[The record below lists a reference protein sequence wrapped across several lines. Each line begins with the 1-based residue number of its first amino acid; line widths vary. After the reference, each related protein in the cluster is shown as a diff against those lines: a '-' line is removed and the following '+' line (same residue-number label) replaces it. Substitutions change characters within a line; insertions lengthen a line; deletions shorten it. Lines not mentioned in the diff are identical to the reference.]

1 MLGVDEPEVDRG
13 VAAVGDDRKQDVV
26 ALLGLALALFDL
38 LDALRQNPLVGLE
51 GGARRNGDDL
61 ALAARD
67 PGEPQI
73 LSKLRLQD
81 DVGEVPEHGDELRDI
96 DELGE
101 AGDGFVET
109 RGLQFE
115 VRGRLAEGGGP
126 GVEFLNAAFGE
137 HFGLEEPL
145 DGEHLAERIGD
156 RRAGG
161 GDQRPHGRALRAEES
176 RLDVEV
182 PGALRPVRI
191 DALQLALVG
200 GEGELAELLHLID
213 DDLVDANLGDGQKV
227 VLAGF
232 QRLEPGLHAFL
243 HPLDAFARDAVLG
256 VDPVEK
262 VDVGTDHVRDE
273 RPFEVGGRG
282 DELERRMGDDDA
294 VPIRR
299 RGSGKEALTLVLH
312 EIGLVGDQD
321 IGGRVELQELA
332 RRLGKAVP
340 GHGHHRLRDEAEPL
354 LLHDRGGQ
362 GEGLSGPDRV
372 SDIGRAGRE
381 NAPDGALLV
390 LVEPD
395 DAGRVGK
402 CQMRP
407 VEATRHEV
415 VEPLVVDL
423 RKGVG
428 PLRVG
433 PDPGLEGLPDLGE
446 LVLCRLGVGGVE
458 DALLDAVLDECI
470 VDLRQGGIERVRDE
484 LAGVAAQRAPVRGR
498 GGILEESV
506 DLDGP

>member
-1 MLGVDEPEVDRG
+1 MTWRWPPAIFGS
-13 VAAVGDDRKQDVV
+13 
-26 ALLGLALALFDL
+26 
-38 LDALRQNPLVGLE
+38 LR
-51 GGARRNGDDL
+51 
-61 ALAARD
+61 
-67 PGEPQI
+67 I

-81 DVGEVPEHGDELRDI
+81 DVGEVPEHRDELRDV

-101 AGDGFVET
+101 PGDRFVEA

-126 GVEFLNAAFGE
+126 GVEFLNAALGE

-145 DGEHLAERIGD
+145 DREHLAERIGD

-191 DALQLALVG
+191 DALERALVG
-200 GEGELAELLHLID
+200 GEGELAELLHLVD
-213 DDLVDANLGDGQKV
+213 DDLVDADLGDRQEV
-227 VLAGF
+227 VFAGF

-243 HPLDAFARDAVLG
+243 HPLDALARDAVLG
-256 VDPVEK
+256 VDPIEK
-262 VDVGTDHVRDE
+262 IDVGADHVRDE
-273 RPFEVGGRG
+273 GPFEVGGRG

-312 EIGLVGDQD
+312 EIGFVGDQD
-321 IGGRVELQELA
+321 VGGRVELQEFA
-332 RRLGKAVP
+332 RGLRKAVP
-340 GHGHHRLRDEAEPL
+340 GHGHHRLGDEAEPF
-354 LLHDRGGQ
+354 LLHDRGGE
-362 GEGLSGPDRV
+362 GEGLSGADGV

-395 DAGRVGK
+395 DAGRAGDR
-402 CQMRP
+402 QMRP
-407 VEATRHEV
+407 VEAPRHEV

-423 RKGVG
+423 REAIG
-428 PLRVG
+428 PLGIR
-433 PDPGLEGLPDLGE
+433 PDPGLEGLLDLGE
-446 LVLCRLGVGGVE
+446 LVLRRLGVGGVE
-458 DALLDAVLDECI
+458 DALLDAVLDEGV

-484 LAGVAAQRAPVRGR
+484 LAGMAPQRAPVRGR
-498 GGILEESV
+498 GGALHEGV